1 MIVGQDYWDAS
12 YATHQF
18 TRVPAQDPTRQIVER
33 YIPLAGPGQTA
44 FEFGCFPA
52 RYLYE
57 IGSRGY
63 AVSGCDRTPRVASE
77 LPAWL
82 EKNEIRTGNFFQCDF
97 WHVPRSRFDV
107 VASFGFVEHFRD
119 YLDVF
124 RFHFEFVKPGGLV
137 LVQFPNF
144 RGAVQ
149 RLLHEIF
156 DKDNLDN
163 HVVAAM
169 NLAEYRSVA
178 SSFGEVLFCGHYGGF
193 DFWTDHFNGGPG
205 PRRLRLLNALERTR
219 PLWSKLPTAAPWAP
233 YGAILVKAN
242 P

>member
-1 MIVGQDYWDAS
+1 MAK
-12 YATHQF
+12 
-18 TRVPAQDPTRQIVER
+18 
-33 YIPLAGPGQTA
+33 PGQTA

-52 RYLYE
+52 RYLFE
-57 IGSRGY
+57 IGSLGY
-63 AVSGCDRTPRVASE
+63 VVNGCDRTPRVADE

-82 EKNEIRTGNFFQCDF
+82 SKNQIKTGQFFQCDF
-97 WHVPRSRFDV
+97 RQVPKNRFDV
-107 VASFGFVEHFRD
+107 VASFGFVEHFQD

-149 RLLHEIF
+149 RVLRELF

-169 NLAEYRSVA
+169 NLTEYKKA
-178 SSFGEVLFCGHYGGF
+178 AASFGQVLFCGYYGGF
-193 DFWTDHFNGGPG
+193 DFWTDHFKGSPG

-219 PLWSKLPTAAPWAP
+219 PLWPRLPTAAPWAP
-233 YGAILVKAN
+233 YGAILVRTKA
-242 P
+242 